1 MNVRRPTGKIGYRAV
16 IDSDTESN
24 TSNQSSGDSPSG
36 TPIQLK
42 KKKPAR
48 KVLDSDTDSDTDSEE
63 DVHHSD
69 GTENS
74 DIDDDLVCLGTDTS
88 YENESTIDRS
98 RRHPDTA
105 DVSVRLANMSIRN
118 KDEDNNGDA
127 VIPESDDENETS
139 VIQSHGAN
147 ESDSDDVDE
156 IEASVLATEGE
167 SEAEQEEQRQCFS
180 PRTRRSITGHR
191 PKDLLTSDE
200 SDDESFGN
208 DADDDDAGKLG
219 FSPIYQYD
227 SSSVAHSI
235 DDENQS
241 KKRGR
246 QLFHSFALNES
257 VIRTP
262 EPKRPASQNNMES
275 PMATASTSREIT
287 GNVTHEQ
294 SVSTNMTASNVSK
307 SIFQLKSPNDKSSVV
322 QEIDDNAD
330 DSQELHTIV
339 AKSKSSNSSSVVLI
353 DSSDDEDE
361 LKLRNRQLTLAF
373 NAAIK
378 SSTPQSANLVQ
389 PKIQGAIKKMNA
401 GVNTKGVSQE
411 YYEQNIEK
419 LTTLKSDL
427 EKNRDLLVRH
437 GTTLPDKGMNLKSR
451 ISGLERDFLKQQN
464 YIDTLIVEESLPLS
478 QPTLAAGVKPISWAE
493 IEKGA
498 NAIQSKYTG
507 VTGATNFAEERE
519 AVLKSLKNAHTEME
533 TCPTEDT
540 LAPTPIGLKI
550 SLMPHQQYALAWM
563 LWREKQK
570 HPCGGILADDMGLGK
585 TLSIIGL
592 VLASDEIE
600 NAKEDD
606 DEEESSEDDDNDVVE
621 EVKTNNKWA
630 SKGRRT
636 DCKYHFTLTQISR
649 ICIE

>member
-1 MNVRRPTGKIGYRAV
+1 MNVRRPTGKVGYRPV
-16 IDSDTESN
+16 IDSDSESN
-24 TSNQSSGDSPSG
+24 TSNQSSSESPSG
-36 TPIQLK
+36 TPVQLK
-42 KKKPAR
+42 KKKSAR

-63 DVHHSD
+63 DEVHSTENS

-74 DIDDDLVCLGTDTS
+74 DIDNDTVRLETDTS
-88 YENESTIDRS
+88 YENVSAIDRS
-98 RRHPDTA
+98 RRHPETA

-118 KDEDNNGDA
+118 KDEDEFEDEDEDI
-127 VIPESDDENETS
+127 VIPESDDEVETS
-139 VIQSHGAN
+139 LIQSQGTN
-147 ESDSDDVDE
+147 GSDSDDLDE

-200 SDDESFGN
+200 SDDESFDN
-208 DADDDDAGKLG
+208 DADDVDDGEIAV
-219 FSPIYQYD
+219 STIYKYD
-227 SSSVAHSI
+227 SSAVAHSI

-246 QLFHSFALNES
+246 KLFQSFALNES

-262 EPKRPASQNNMES
+262 QPKRPASQNNMES
-275 PMATASTSREIT
+275 TMATASTSRYICV
-287 GNVTHEQ
+287 NDQ
-294 SVSTNMTASNVSK
+294 SVSTNMSAPNGRK
-307 SIFQLKSPNDKSSVV
+307 SIFQLNSPNDESSVV
-322 QEIDDNAD
+322 HEIDDNDD
-330 DSQELHTIV
+330 DSQELHTIIG
-339 AKSKSSNSSSVVLI
+339 KSKSSNSSSVVLI
-353 DSSDDEDE
+353 DSSDDDDE
-361 LKLRNRQLTLAF
+361 VQMPNRRLTLDF
-373 NAAIK
+373 KTVTNA
-378 SSTPQSANLVQ
+378 STPQSGNLVQ
-389 PKIQGAIKKMNA
+389 PKIQGLISKMVA
-401 GVNTKGVSQE
+401 GGNKKGVSQE
-411 YYEQNIEK
+411 YYHQNIEK
-419 LTTLKSDL
+419 LTILKNDL
-427 EKNRDLLVRH
+427 EKNRELLVRL
-437 GTTLPDKGMNLKSR
+437 GPTLPDKGMNLKSR
-451 ISGLERDFLKQQN
+451 ISLLERDVLKQQS
-464 YIDTLIVEESLPLS
+464 YIDTLVIEETLPSS

-498 NAIQSKYTG
+498 NAIQPKFTG

-533 TCPTEDT
+533 TCPAEDT
-540 LAPTPIGLKI
+540 LAPTPKGLKI

-600 NAKEDD
+600 NAREDD
-606 DEEESSEDDDNDVVE
+606 DEEESSEDDDNDIVE

-630 SKGRRT
+630 SKGRRS
-636 DCKYHFTLTQISR
+636 DC
-649 ICIE
+649 E

>member
-16 IDSDTESN
+16 IDSDSESN
-24 TSNQSSGDSPSG
+24 TSNQSSSESPSS
-36 TPIQLK
+36 TPVKLK
-42 KKKPAR
+42 KKKTTR

-74 DIDDDLVCLGTDTS
+74 DIDSDTVRLETDAS
-88 YENESTIDRS
+88 YENGSAVDET
-98 RRHPDTA
+98 RRHPETA

-118 KDEDNNGDA
+118 KDETEDEDGDV
-127 VIPESDDENETS
+127 VIPESDEEIETS
-139 VIQSHGAN
+139 LIQSQSAS
-147 ESDSDDVDE
+147 ESDSDDLDE
-156 IEASVLATEGE
+156 IEASVLPTEGE

-191 PKDLLTSDE
+191 PKDLFTSDE
-200 SDDESFGN
+200 SDDESFEN
-208 DADDDDAGKLG
+208 DADDDNDGEIAV
-219 FSPIYQYD
+219 SPIYQYD
-227 SSSVAHSI
+227 GSAVAHSI
-235 DDENQS
+235 DEENQS

-246 QLFHSFALNES
+246 QLFQSIALNES

-262 EPKRPASQNNMES
+262 EPKRPASRNNMES
-275 PMATASTSREIT
+275 SMATTSTSRDVT
-287 GNVTHEQ
+287 GNVTNEQ
-294 SVSTNMTASNVSK
+294 SVSTNMTAPNVSK
-307 SIFQLKSPNDKSSVV
+307 SILQLNSPNDKSSVV
-322 QEIDDNAD
+322 HEIDDNDD
-330 DSQELHTIV
+330 DSQQLHTIV
-339 AKSKSSNSSSVVLI
+339 GKSKSSNTSSVVLI
-353 DSSDDEDE
+353 DSSDDDDD
-361 LKLRNRQLTLAF
+361 LYIPNRRLTLDFKTLA
-373 NAAIK
+373 NA
-378 SSTPQSANLVQ
+378 STPQSANLVQ
-389 PKIQGAIKKMNA
+389 PKIQGAIKKMIGSDNK
-401 GVNTKGVSQE
+401 KGVSQE

-419 LTTLKSDL
+419 LTMLKNDL
-427 EKNRDLLVRH
+427 EKNRDLLVRL
-437 GTTLPDKGMNLKSR
+437 GPTLPDKGMNLKSR
-451 ISGLERDFLKQQN
+451 ISGLERDVLKQQS
-464 YIDTLIVEESLPLS
+464 YIDTIVIEETLPLS
-478 QPTLAAGVKPISWAE
+478 QPTLAAGAKPISWAE
-493 IEKGA
+493 LEKGA
-498 NAIQSKYTG
+498 NAIQPKYTG

-540 LAPTPIGLKI
+540 MAPTPKGLKI

-606 DEEESSEDDDNDVVE
+606 DEEESSEDDDNDAVE

-630 SKGRRT
+630 SKGRRA
-636 DCKYHFTLTQISR
+636 DC
-649 ICIE
+649 E